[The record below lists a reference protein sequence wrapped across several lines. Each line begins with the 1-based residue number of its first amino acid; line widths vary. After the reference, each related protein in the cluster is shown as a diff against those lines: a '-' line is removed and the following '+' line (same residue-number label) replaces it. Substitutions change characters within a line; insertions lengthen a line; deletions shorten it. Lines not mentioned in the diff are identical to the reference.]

1 MAEVPTWFTGFVA
14 DVIAQLPRD
23 IDEPT
28 AMRWMQDPQG
38 LERALRNALAGEGMA
53 AEAPGSAPGPQVG
66 GALKNDK
73 TEMGWQLIE
82 DVVEPMAISFDILE
96 ANQILEDGM
105 DLLGDEM
112 VEYVEK
118 LDAPKLGQ
126 RHAEFLVEHQDLI
139 PEELRRNS
147 LVFLG
152 TVWLGTEGNH
162 HVPCLSYYQ
171 GVWEL
176 TFGIL
181 EGGVESRD
189 LMVQPKV

>member
-38 LERALRNALAGEGMA
+38 LERALRGVLTGGGSSGAAGG
-53 AEAPGSAPGPQVG
+53 APGPTVG

-73 TEMGWQLIE
+73 TSTGWQLLE
-82 DVVEPMAISFDILE
+82 DVTEPATISTDTIE
-96 ANQILEDGM
+96 VNQILENGL

-112 VEYVEK
+112 VDYVEK
-118 LDAPKLGQ
+118 LDVPKLGQ
-126 RHAEFLVEHQDLI
+126 RHAEFLLEHPDLI
-139 PEELRRNS
+139 PETLRRNS
-147 LVFLG
+147 LIFLG

-162 HVPCLSYYQ
+162 HVPCLSFYQ
-171 GVWEL
+171 GAWEL

-189 LMVQPKV
+189 LMVQPKS

>member
-23 IDEPT
+23 IDEAT

-38 LERALRNALAGEGMA
+38 LEQALRGALT
-53 AEAPGSAPGPQVG
+53 GSAGVAGAGASVGPKVA

-73 TEMGWQLIE
+73 ASEGWQLLE
-82 DVVEPMAISFDILE
+82 DVTEPATVSFESIE
-96 ANQILEDGM
+96 ARQILEDGM

-112 VEYVEK
+112 VDYVEK
-118 LDAPKLGQ
+118 MDVPKLGQ
-126 RHAEFLVEHQDLI
+126 RHAEYLVEHQDLI

-152 TVWLGTEGNH
+152 TVWLGSEGNH
-162 HVPCLSYYQ
+162 HVPCLSFYQ
-171 GVWEL
+171 GEWEL

-189 LMVQPKV
+189 LMVQPKE

>member
-23 IDEPT
+23 IDEGT

-38 LERALRNALAGEGMA
+38 LEQALRGALTGGA
-53 AEAPGSAPGPQVG
+53 AASPSSTSGPQVG

-73 TEMGWQLIE
+73 AVDMGWRLLE
-82 DVVEPMAISFDILE
+82 DTAEPASISFETIE
-96 ANQILEDGM
+96 ANQILDDGM
-105 DLLGDEM
+105 DLLGEEM

-118 LDAPKLGQ
+118 LEVPKLGQ

-162 HVPCLSYYQ
+162 HVPCLSFYQ
-171 GVWEL
+171 GEWEL

-189 LMVQPKV
+189 LMVQPKP